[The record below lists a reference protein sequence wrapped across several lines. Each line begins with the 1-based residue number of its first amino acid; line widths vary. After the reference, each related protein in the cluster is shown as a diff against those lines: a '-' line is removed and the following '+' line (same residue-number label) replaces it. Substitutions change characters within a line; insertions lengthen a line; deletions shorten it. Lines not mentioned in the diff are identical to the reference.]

1 MVFSIYFWFLSLS
14 AETIASFMG
23 KRHLSKRL
31 SEEPTV
37 NLTPLIDVVFVILI
51 MFIVIAPLLELDRIQ
66 LADSKGQHSGDS
78 ISVQE
83 SSPIAIH
90 VRQDNSIWF
99 SGNVVAITDLPDLLK
114 LAKVNFPGIRPQL
127 FHDRKAHFGTY
138 QSVKNAAEEAGFDQ
152 LDIVLKP

>member
-1 MVFSIYFWFLSLS
+1 
-14 AETIASFMG
+14 MG
-23 KRHLSKRL
+23 KRYLNKRL
-31 SEEPTV
+31 TEEPTV

-66 LADSKGQHSGDS
+66 LADSKGQYLGNS

-90 VRQDNSIWF
+90 VSQDNSIWF
-99 SGNVVAITDLPDLLK
+99 SGKLVAIADLPELLK
-114 LAKVNFPGIRPQL
+114 RSKKNFPNIRPQL
-127 FHDRKAHFGTY
+127 FHDRKAQFGTY

-152 LDIVLKP
+152 LDIILKP